1 LKSPSRQTSGVELV
15 GLEKRFGDVPAL
27 RSLDLTIA
35 SGELIVFL
43 GPSGCGKTTALRLI
57 AGLEDP
63 TAGEIYIDGRMVN
76 EVEPARRDIAMVFQ
90 NYALY
95 PHMSVRDNLGF
106 GLKMRKM
113 PRAEADQKVEWAASI
128 LGLGP
133 FLDRR
138 PGQLSGG
145 QRQRV
150 ALGRAMV
157 REPRVFLF
165 DEPLSNLDAR
175 LRLEMRSEI
184 AELHQRLGRT
194 MIFVTHDQTEAMT
207 LGQRIVVLEDGTVQ
221 QVGTPLS
228 VYREPANR
236 FVAEF
241 IGMPSINLV
250 EGDLTAEG
258 PSSVFQAEGLKVPV
272 SGLAHTGPAALAIR
286 PEAIGLV
293 GPESSEIDFVSSIRR
308 LEPLGNEIHFHF
320 DGPSGSAW
328 IARVE
333 PESALRAGDRIG
345 VRMDRSR
352 LHFFGGPGMG
362 RLVSRT

>member
-1 LKSPSRQTSGVELV
+1 
-15 GLEKRFGDVPAL
+15 
-27 RSLDLTIA
+27 
-35 SGELIVFL
+35 VFL

-57 AGLEDP
+57 AGLEEP
-63 TAGEIYIDGRMVN
+63 TAGEIYIDDRLVN
-76 EVEPARRDIAMVFQ
+76 EVEPAHRDIAMVFQ

-95 PHMSVRDNLGF
+95 PHMSVRSNLGF
-106 GLKMRKM
+106 GLKMRKT
-113 PRAEADQKVEWAASI
+113 PRAEADQKVEWAASV

-133 FLDRR
+133 LLDRR

-241 IGMPSINLV
+241 IGMPSINMV
-250 EGDLTAEG
+250 EGDLSVEG
-258 PSSVFQAEGLKVPV
+258 PSSVFQTEGLRLPV
-272 SGLAHTGPAALAIR
+272 VSRAHAGPATLAIR
-286 PEAIGLV
+286 PEAIGLL
-293 GPESSEIDFVSSIRR
+293 GPESPEIDFVSSIRR
-308 LEPLGNEIHFHF
+308 LEPLGNETHVHF

-328 IARVE
+328 IARAE
-333 PESALRAGDRIG
+333 PESALRTGDRIG
-345 VRMDRSR
+345 VKLDRAG
-352 LHFFGGPGMG
+352 LHLFGGPGMG
-362 RLVSRT
+362 RLVSRV

>member
-1 LKSPSRQTSGVELV
+1 
-15 GLEKRFGDVPAL
+15 
-27 RSLDLTIA
+27 LTIEA
-35 SGELIVFL
+35 GELIVFL

-57 AGLEDP
+57 AGLEEP
-63 TAGEIYIDGRMVN
+63 TAGEIYIDGRLVN

-95 PHMSVRDNLGF
+95 PHMSVRNNLGF

-113 PRAEADQKVEWAASI
+113 PRAEADRKVEWAASI

-133 FLDRR
+133 LLGRR

-184 AELHQRLGRT
+184 AELHHKLGRT

-207 LGQRIVVLEDGTVQ
+207 LGQRIVVLEDGMVQ

-250 EGDLTAEG
+250 EGELTAEG
-258 PSSVFQAEGLKVPV
+258 TTSVFQTERLKVSVP
-272 SGLAHTGPAALAIR
+272 GLTYAGPTTLAVR
-286 PEAIGLV
+286 PEAISLRDS
-293 GPESSEIDFVSSIRR
+293 ESSEVDFVSSVRR
-308 LEPLGNEIHFHF
+308 LEPLGNETHVHF

-328 IARVE
+328 IARTE
-333 PESALRAGDRIG
+333 PESALRAGERIG
-345 VRMDRSR
+345 LRLDRSR
-352 LHFFGGPGMG
+352 VHLFGGPGMG
-362 RLVSRT
+362 RLVSRS